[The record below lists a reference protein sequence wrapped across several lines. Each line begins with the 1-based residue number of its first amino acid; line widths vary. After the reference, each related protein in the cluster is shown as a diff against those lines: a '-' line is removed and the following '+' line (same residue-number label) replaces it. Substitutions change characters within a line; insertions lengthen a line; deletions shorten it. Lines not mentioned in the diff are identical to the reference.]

1 MSARLPNTVSIG
13 ALAGVLALT
22 AAAATATAVE
32 IPRFVEETATSGVA
46 HQYVGGWEFF
56 VGGGV
61 AVFDCNGD
69 GRPDLYIAG
78 GAGASV
84 LYRNESAVGG
94 ALRFAPVPDGGADL
108 SDALGA
114 YPLNVD
120 GDAFTDLIVLRL
132 GENIALRGLGDCR
145 FERANEAWGF
155 EGGAAWST
163 SFSARWE
170 GGRAWPTL
178 AIGNYVDREAPG
190 SPWGTCA
197 DNVLHRPAAAGSGFG
212 RPSALSPGYCSLSML
227 FSDWDRSGRAD
238 LRVANDR
245 HYYRG
250 GEEQLWRIPAGEPP
264 ELYTRNDGWKKL
276 VVWGMGIAGHDLTG
290 DGFPEYVVTSMGDN
304 KVQSLTSAPQGPAY
318 EDIALSRGMTAHR
331 PFTGGDINPSTGWH
345 AEFQDVNNDGLIDL
359 FIAKGNV
366 EDMPEA
372 AMRDPN
378 NLLMGQPDGTF
389 VEGAEQAGIISYARA
404 RGAALADLNLDG
416 MPDLVVVNR
425 HDSVQL
431 WRNVGLGDAA
441 NPVPIGNWLALRLR
455 QAGGNRDAIGAWIEV
470 KAGGRTQ
477 RREITVGG
485 GHAGGTL
492 GWVHLGLG
500 AEASAVVRVEWPGG
514 QRGEWI
520 PIRANRFFVIER
532 ERGQARRWIPPM

>member
-1 MSARLPNTVSIG
+1 MTKRFHNAVSVG
-13 ALAGVLALT
+13 AFAGMLALT
-22 AAAATATAVE
+22 PAAATAPAVE
-32 IPRFVEETATSGVA
+32 TPRFVEETAASGVA
-46 HQYVGGWEFF
+46 HQYGGGWEFF

-69 GRPDLYIAG
+69 GRPDLYLAG

-94 ALRFAPVPDGGADL
+94 ALRFSSVPDNGAEI
-108 SDALGA
+108 SDSLGA
-114 YPLNVD
+114 YPLNID
-120 GDAFTDLIVLRL
+120 GDAFTDLIVLRV

-145 FERANEAWGF
+145 FERANEVWGF
-155 EGGAAWST
+155 EGGVAWST

-170 GGRAWPTL
+170 RGRIWPTL

-190 SPWGTCA
+190 APWGTCD
-197 DNVLHRPAAAGSGFG
+197 DNVLHRPAATGLGFD
-212 RPSALSPGYCSLSML
+212 RPRALSPGYCSLSML

-250 GEEQLWRIPAGEPP
+250 GEEQLWRLPASEPP

-276 VVWGMGIAGHDLTG
+276 VVWGMGLAGHDLTG
-290 DGFPEYVVTSMGDN
+290 DGYPEYVVTSMGDN
-304 KVQSLTSAPQGPAY
+304 KVQSLTSPYQGPAY
-318 EDIALSRGMTAHR
+318 EDIALSRGLTAHR
-331 PFTGGDINPSTGWH
+331 PFTGGDIHPSTRWH

-366 EDMPEA
+366 EEMPEA

-378 NLLMGQPDGTF
+378 NLLIGQPDGSF
-389 VEGAEQAGIISYARA
+389 IEGAEQAGIISYARG
-404 RGAALADLNLDG
+404 RGAAVADLNLDG

-425 HDSVQL
+425 SDSVQL

-441 NPVPIGNWLALRLR
+441 NPVPIGNWLALRVR
-455 QAGGNRDAIGAWIEV
+455 QSGGNRDAIGAWIEV
-470 KAGGRTQ
+470 AAGGRMQ

-485 GHAGGTL
+485 GHAGGSL

-500 AEASAVVRVEWPGG
+500 PEATAGVRVKWPDG
-514 QRGEWI
+514 QAGEWI
-520 PIRANRFFVIER
+520 PVQANRFFVVER
-532 ERGQARRWIPPM
+532 KRNQARRWVPPM

>member
-1 MSARLPNTVSIG
+1 M
-13 ALAGVLALT
+13 
-22 AAAATATAVE
+22 
-32 IPRFVEETATSGVA
+32 
-46 HQYVGGWEFF
+46 
-56 VGGGV
+56 

-69 GRPDLYIAG
+69 GRPDLFFGG
-78 GAGASV
+78 GAGASA

-94 ALRFAPVPDGGADL
+94 ALRFVSV
-108 SDALGA
+108 SDSGTEIGEALGA

-120 GDAFTDLIVLRL
+120 GDAFTDLIVLRV
-132 GENIALRGLGDCR
+132 GENIALRGLGACH
-145 FERANEAWGF
+145 FERANQAWGF

-170 GGRAWPTL
+170 RGRAWPTL
-178 AIGNYVDREAPG
+178 AIGNYVDRNAPG
-190 SPWGTCA
+190 SPWGTCD
-197 DNVLHRPAAAGSGFG
+197 DNMLHRPAASGAGFE

-250 GEEQLWRIPAGEPP
+250 GEEQLWRIPENEPP

-290 DGFPEYVVTSMGDN
+290 DGYPEYVVTSMGDS
-304 KVQSLTSAPQGPAY
+304 KVQTLASPGRGPVY
-318 EDIALSRGMTAHR
+318 EDIAFNRGLTAHR
-331 PFTGGDINPSTGWH
+331 PFAGGDIHPSTGWH

-366 EDMPEA
+366 EEMPEA

-378 NLLMGQPDGTF
+378 NLLIGQPDGTF
-389 VEGAEQAGIISYARA
+389 VEGAQRAGIISYARG

-416 MPDLVVVNR
+416 LPDLVVVNR
-425 HDSVQL
+425 RDSVQL
-431 WRNVGLGDAA
+431 WRNVGLGDTAD
-441 NPVPIGNWLALRLR
+441 PVAMGNWFALRL
-455 QAGGNRDAIGAWIEV
+455 QQSGVNRDAIGSWIEV
-470 KAGGRTQ
+470 EAGGRTQ

-485 GHAGGTL
+485 GHAGGSL
-492 GWVHLGLG
+492 GWFHFGLG
-500 AEASAVVRVEWPGG
+500 AEAFGDVRVAWPDG
-514 QRGEWI
+514 QKSDW
-520 PIRANRFFVIER
+520 IRAESGRFFVIER
-532 ERGQARRWIPPM
+532 GRGQARHWQPPM

>member
-1 MSARLPNTVSIG
+1 MTARLPKTVSVG
-13 ALAGVLALT
+13 AFAGMLALA
-22 AAAATATAVE
+22 AAVATAHAVE
-32 IPRFVEETATSGVA
+32 IPRFVEETATSGVS
-46 HQYVGGWEFF
+46 HQYDGGWEFF

-61 AVFDCNGD
+61 AVFDCNSD

-84 LYRNESAVGG
+84 LYRNESGVGG
-94 ALRFAPVPDGGADL
+94 ALRFASVPDNGAEIR
-108 SDALGA
+108 DALGA
-114 YPLNVD
+114 YPLNID
-120 GDAFTDLIVLRL
+120 GDAFSDLIVLRV
-132 GENIALRGLGDCR
+132 GENIALRGLGGCR

-170 GGRAWPTL
+170 KGRTWPTL
-178 AIGNYVDREAPG
+178 AIGNYVDREAPD
-190 SPWGTCA
+190 SPRRTCD
-197 DNVLHRPAAAGSGFG
+197 DNALHRPAETDLGFD
-212 RPSALSPGYCSLSML
+212 RPSVLSPGYCSLSML

-250 GEEQLWRIPAGEPP
+250 GEEQLWRIPASEPP
-264 ELYTRNDGWKKL
+264 QLYTRNDGWKKL

-290 DGFPEYVVTSMGDN
+290 DGYPEYVVTSMGDN
-304 KVQSLTSAPQGPAY
+304 KVQSLVSPRQGPTY
-318 EDIALSRGMTAHR
+318 EDIALNRGLTAHR
-331 PFTGGDINPSTGWH
+331 PFTGGDINPSTAWH

-359 FIAKGNV
+359 FISKGNV
-366 EDMPEA
+366 EEMPEA

-378 NLLMGQPDGTF
+378 NLLIGRPDGTF
-389 VEGAEQAGIISYARA
+389 IEGADRAGIISYARG

-425 HDSVQL
+425 RDSVQL

-441 NPVPIGNWLALRLR
+441 NPGPIGNWLALRLQ

-470 KAGGRTQ
+470 ETGGRMQ

-500 AEASAVVRVEWPGG
+500 PETTAEVRVEWPDG
-514 QRGEWI
+514 QKSGRI
-520 PIRANRFFVIER
+520 PVQANRFFVIDR
-532 ERGQARRWIPPM
+532 ERGQVHRWVPPM

>member
-1 MSARLPNTVSIG
+1 MKARLPKTVSIG
-13 ALAGVLALT
+13 GFAWALALS
-22 AAAATATAVE
+22 AAVATAHAVE
-32 IPRFVEETATSGVA
+32 VPRFVEETATSGVS
-46 HQYVGGWEFF
+46 HRYDGGWEFF

-61 AVFDCNGD
+61 AVFDCNSD

-94 ALRFAPVPDGGADL
+94 ALRFASVPDNGAEIR
-108 SDALGA
+108 DALGA
-114 YPLNVD
+114 YPLNID

-132 GENIALRGLGDCR
+132 GENIALRGLGGCR

-155 EGGAAWST
+155 LGGAAWST
-163 SFSARWE
+163 GFSARWE
-170 GGRAWPTL
+170 RGRRWPTL

-197 DNVLHRPAAAGSGFG
+197 DNTLHRPSDEGRGFA
-212 RPSALSPGYCSLSML
+212 RPLALSPGYCSLSLL

-250 GEEQLWRIPAGEPP
+250 GEEQLWRIPASAPP
-264 ELYTRNDGWKKL
+264 ELYTRKDGWKKL

-290 DGFPEYVVTSMGDN
+290 DGYPEYVVTSMGDS
-304 KVQSLTSAPQGPAY
+304 KVQTLASPGGGPAY
-318 EDIALSRGMTAHR
+318 EDIALNRGLTAHR
-331 PFTGGDINPSTGWH
+331 PFAGGDIHPSTGWH

-366 EDMPEA
+366 EEMPEA

-378 NLLMGQPDGTF
+378 NLLIGQADGTF
-389 VEGAEQAGIISYARA
+389 IEGAEQAGIISYAKG

-416 MPDLVVVNR
+416 LPDLVVVNR
-425 HDSVQL
+425 SDPVQL

-441 NPVPIGNWLALRLR
+441 TPVPMGNWLALRLQ
-455 QAGGNRDAIGAWIEV
+455 QAGSNRDAIGAWLEV
-470 KAGGRTQ
+470 EAGGRTQ
-477 RREITVGG
+477 RREITSGG

-492 GWVHLGLG
+492 GWAHLGLG
-500 AEASAVVRVEWPGG
+500 PETTAEVRVEWPDG
-514 QRGEWI
+514 QKSGRI
-520 PIRANRFFVIER
+520 PVQANRFFVIDR
-532 ERGQARRWIPPM
+532 ERGQAHRWVPPM